1 MRAAHEFCLVSM
13 TVSVSSKAGVRVE
26 WAAERGLPRQRLRG
40 IDPCRKMVY
49 PELERCHQCICF
61 GVCIFLTFCFA

>member
-26 WAAERGLPRQRLRG
+26 WPAERGLPRQRLRG
-40 IDPCRKMVY
+40 IWVPRRKVFWGSCGGMEVVFWG
-49 PELERCHQCICF
+49 R
-61 GVCIFLTFCFA
+61 